1 MKVKKSLFLSL
12 CSLVLMMQFSYVAG
26 EKTKDGYEIIPL
38 EEFNNLYPNEVP
50 RKIIIPNYY
59 GGGIKYTG
67 AHEIINNV
75 DYSKVEKKYP
85 NLYERII
92 HYAWEK
98 EVVTCTIKGKIKYDN
113 SFGGRWSI
121 CVTEIENL
129 RSLEEVESKKQAML
143 QRIDKV
149 KDLAP
154 KKIEEIKN
162 SFDQQ
167 GASIAKGYTYHGTN
181 ESERNLKLLKNK
193 ALEKQHAY
201 YIPNFNISGSLAEV
215 DGEFD
220 LRTWKIKKELVVVDY
235 LSQTLKVDI
244 VDSGKTDVIIAG
256 GRIIPTVIG
265 SFGERLEKQ
274 KNYYDKVNYF
284 DINDGRFDLAG
295 LEQYEKDLGIVQE

>member
-1 MKVKKSLFLSL
+1 MKLKKSLFLGF
-12 CSLVLMMQFSYVAG
+12 CSFILMVQFAYVAG
-26 EKTKDGYEIIPL
+26 EKTKDGYEIITL
-38 EEFNNLYPNEVP
+38 EEFNNLHPNEVP
-50 RKIIIPNYY
+50 KKIIIQNYY

-85 NLYERII
+85 NLYERIR
-92 HYAWEK
+92 HHAWEK

-129 RSLEEVESKKQAML
+129 RPLEDVETKKQAML

-162 SFDQQ
+162 SFDLQ
-167 GASIAKGYTYHGTN
+167 GTNIAKGYTYHGIN
-181 ESERNLKLLKNK
+181 ERERNLKLLRNK
-193 ALEKQHAY
+193 AFEKQHAY

-235 LSQTLKVDI
+235 LNQALKVDI

-256 GRIIPTVIG
+256 GTIIPTVIG
-265 SFGERLEKQ
+265 SFGERFEKYID
-274 KNYYDKVNYF
+274 YYDKVKYF
-284 DINDGRFDLAG
+284 DIDDGLFELEKF
-295 LEQYEKDLGIVQE
+295 EQYEKTLGIVQE

>member
-1 MKVKKSLFLSL
+1 MKLKKSLFLGF
-12 CSLVLMMQFSYVAG
+12 CSFILMVQFAYVAG
-26 EKTKDGYEIIPL
+26 EKTKDGYEIITL

-50 RKIIIPNYY
+50 KKIIIQNYY
-59 GGGIKYTG
+59 DGGIKYTG

-85 NLYERII
+85 NLYERIR
-92 HYAWEK
+92 HHAWEK

-129 RSLEEVESKKQAML
+129 RPLEDVETKKQAML

-162 SFDQQ
+162 SFDLQ
-167 GASIAKGYTYHGTN
+167 GTNIAKGYTYHGIN
-181 ESERNLKLLKNK
+181 ESERNLKLLRNK

-220 LRTWKIKKELVVVDY
+220 LRTWKIKKELAVVDY
-235 LSQTLKVDI
+235 LNQALKVSI

-256 GRIIPTVIG
+256 GAIIPIVIG
-265 SFGERLEKQ
+265 SFGDRFKNYTDYYDEVKYFNIDDSQFNLEK
-274 KNYYDKVNYF
+274 F
-284 DINDGRFDLAG
+284 
-295 LEQYEKDLGIVQE
+295 EQYENELGVVQE